1 MVRLLLATRNPY
13 KTREFANLLG
23 EEFALRDLNAHT
35 NLPAIIE
42 SGGSFEENATLKART
57 ASKHVTGLVIA
68 DDSGLEVAALDGA
81 PGIFS
86 ARYAG
91 ENASDVENM
100 EKLLSEL
107 SKISPPCS
115 RRATFRCVL
124 AIARK
129 GKVLGTVRG
138 VVEGNI
144 ADQARGEY
152 GFGYD
157 PVFVPDGFD
166 RTFAELPAELKN
178 RLSHRAH
185 AVRALRKM
193 LRAIQAEFA

>member
-57 ASKHVTGLVIA
+57 ASKHVSGLVIA

-91 ENASDVENM
+91 QNASDKQNIDKV
-100 EKLLSEL
+100 LSDL
-107 SKISPPCS
+107 S
-115 RRATFRCVL
+115 
-124 AIARK
+124 RK
-129 GKVLGTVRG
+129 GVWH
-138 VVEGNI
+138 N
-144 ADQARGEY
+144 
-152 GFGYD
+152 
-157 PVFVPDGFD
+157 
-166 RTFAELPAELKN
+166 
-178 RLSHRAH
+178 
-185 AVRALRKM
+185 
-193 LRAIQAEFA
+193 